1 MKSIQG
7 VCLAAA
13 LVLASALPATAQ
25 SLGAGI
31 SFMGD
36 NLGTGVVIDYSK
48 PFQSQSTSN
57 TLGWVVD
64 FGYNHKGDGNSL
76 ANYGVNTIT
85 IQGGV
90 RVAGDAGEKLTWH
103 GQGLV
108 GLARSAYSANVV
120 GTNFCDGCSNTNAML
135 MVGAGVQYALSDSL
149 GLRGQLDIPIF
160 LGDGSTSTTRFA
172 ILLVFA
178 R

>member
-1 MKSIQG
+1 MI
-7 VCLAAA
+7 
-13 LVLASALPATAQ
+13 
-25 SLGAGI
+25 
-31 SFMGD
+31 
-36 NLGTGVVIDYSK
+36 
-48 PFQSQSTSN
+48 
-57 TLGWVVD
+57 D

-76 ANYGVNTIT
+76 ANYGINTIT
-85 IQGGV
+85 IHGGV

-108 GLARSAYSANVV
+108 GLARSAYSADLV
-120 GTNFCDGCSNTNAML
+120 GTNLCDSSSNTNAML
-135 MVGAGVQYALSDSL
+135 SFGAGVQYALSDSL

-172 ILLVFA
+172 IPAVFK